1 MKIYFLIKIYSN
13 KTTSSESLSTKIQ
26 KSIVNWNSFNS
37 ERSRIRNFL
46 YNEFANLPDL
56 ERDKKLQETF
66 EWASNY
72 LRQRDDN
79 KRFIA
84 LLVLSFLIEID
95 DDQNR
100 LYQLSLILDKLLPL
114 ESTPL
119 LKGVAYL
126 YKRLSELITDHPIL
140 TRIIDRC
147 IDFLSNRSTNSATQS
162 AIIILLKVKP
172 KTKLYEL
179 ANVLWTAIK
188 YPNIKIKKKAVSL
201 YLMCLGHFIYS
212 EDLLKTMMSMC
223 TVCIQANSN
232 PSETLGAFIVIRAFI
247 ERGYKIIDEKFSDI
261 LHSIGHF
268 LLSNQDPQ
276 SF

>member
-201 YLMCLGHFIYS
+201 YLF
-212 EDLLKTMMSMC
+212 
-223 TVCIQANSN
+223 
-232 PSETLGAFIVIRAFI
+232 
-247 ERGYKIIDEKFSDI
+247 
-261 LHSIGHF
+261 
-268 LLSNQDPQ
+268 
-276 SF
+276 